1 MKRNL
6 SVLFC
11 ICFLLAAG
19 VRAQNFGMRMHVINI
34 GQGDAI
40 LLEFQHHAVLV
51 DTGAEDTTD
60 AGRYEGYLTKYL
72 DDFFARRTDLNKTLY
87 GVVLSHPH
95 PDHAKYLLTV
105 MNRYNVE
112 TFIEGGGTTS
122 HVKSILTNARKKIR
136 DDNKVRLVIR
146 NNTINSAAV
155 KAWIDGIETGSNA
168 KVTILSGR
176 RYCSNEN
183 NDSVVMRVEFGQKS
197 FLLTGDSENLDEA
210 PNNCGG
216 LIGYLLHRPNLKPL
230 LDADVYKVGHHGSY
244 NGTHKDF
251 LDAITPQYSVIS
263 AGKYAD
269 KKPGGFH
276 AFQFGHPRGNKTVA
290 SGDSF
295 LKIVSATTGT
305 RPTVEV
311 YYLDRAN
318 DTRKNKFTLD
328 KGVYC
333 TCWDDNIIFEVN
345 SAGDD
350 ISVGTKASP

>member
-1 MKRNL
+1 
-6 SVLFC
+6 
-11 ICFLLAAG
+11 
-19 VRAQNFGMRMHVINI
+19 MRMHVINI

-40 LLEFQHHAVLV
+40 LLEFRHQAVLV

-72 DDFFARRTDLNKTLY
+72 DDFFARRNDLNNTLY
-87 GVVLSHPH
+87 GVVLTHPH
-95 PDHAKYLLTV
+95 LDHGRYLLTV
-105 MNRYNVE
+105 IDRYNVE
-112 TFIEGGGTTS
+112 TFIEGGGTTLK
-122 HVKSILTNARKKIR
+122 VKTILTAARKKIR
-136 DDNKVRLVIR
+136 DEHKVRLAIR
-146 NNTINSAAV
+146 NNTINSDSV
-155 KAWIDGIETGSNA
+155 KAWLNGIETGSGA

-216 LIGYLLHRPNLKPL
+216 LIGYLLRRPNLKPL

-244 NGTHKDF
+244 NGTHQDF
-251 LDAITPQYSVIS
+251 LDAITPEYSVIS

-269 KKPGGFH
+269 KKPGGYH
-276 AFQFGHPRGNKTVA
+276 AFQFGHPRGNKTTP
-290 SGDSF
+290 SGDAF
-295 LKIVSATTGT
+295 LKIVNATTGT

-318 DTRKNKFTLD
+318 DTHKNKFTLD

-333 TCWDDNIIFEVN
+333 TCWDDNITFEVN

-350 ISVGTKASP
+350 ISVDTKASE